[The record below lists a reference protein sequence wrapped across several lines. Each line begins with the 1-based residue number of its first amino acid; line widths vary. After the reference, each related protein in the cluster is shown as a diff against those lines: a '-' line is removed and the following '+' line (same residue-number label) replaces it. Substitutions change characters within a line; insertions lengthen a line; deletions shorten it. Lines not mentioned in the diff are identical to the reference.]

1 LGCRV
6 YVEFL
11 SLFTAFCYGLSA
23 VLVRKGMM
31 DSNPLTGALVSAL
44 VQVLV
49 ISGILLGSPPQMLDL
64 AAIAYF
70 VASGLLASTLGRL
83 CNFMSIE
90 RLGVPVSAS
99 IIGSSPL
106 FSYLFAVL
114 LVGEEVAATT
124 LTGIVL
130 VVVGV
135 ALTSGGDYKG
145 DFGLMRYAIVLP
157 VLAAVFYGASSAVRK
172 VGLMILPEATLGA
185 LVGAASS
192 LISFAVYL
200 AVARNSDAVWLSG
213 SSLGYFTISG
223 VVVSLG
229 WLSMF
234 NALVAGK
241 VSVVS
246 TLIGTNPLFSLVLSW
261 LMLRGSEGF
270 GWRVVAGCIAT
281 VSGAALITLF

>member
-1 LGCRV
+1 MGCRV

-23 VLVRKGMM
+23 VLARKGMM
-31 DSNPLTGALVSAL
+31 DSNPLTGVLVNAL
-44 VQVLV
+44 VQVMVL
-49 ISGILLGSPPQMLDL
+49 SGVLLGSPPPMLDL
-64 AAIAYF
+64 TAIAYF
-70 VASGLLASTLGRL
+70 VASGILASTLGRL

-124 LTGIVL
+124 LMGIVL

-135 ALTSGGDYKG
+135 ALTSSRNDKG
-145 DFGLMRYAIVLP
+145 NFILRRYAIGIP
-157 VLAAVFYGASSAVRK
+157 VLAAAFYGASSAFRK
-172 VGLMILPEATLGA
+172 VGLIILPEATLGA

-200 AVARNSDAVWLSG
+200 AVSGNSGAVWLG
-213 SSLGYFTISG
+213 GRSLGYFTVSG

-234 NALVAGK
+234 NALIAGK
-241 VSVVS
+241 ISVVS
-246 TLIGTNPLFSLVLSW
+246 ALIGTNPLFSLLLSW
-261 LMLRGSEGF
+261 LMLRGSEGL
-270 GWRVVAGCIAT
+270 GWRVIAGCLAT